1 MENDRD
7 RESRE
12 SRESRENRE
21 ADYVLR
27 PKVIDSLGAEVIHA
41 YHPDLPNYHP
51 KQVFVDGCT
60 LCEALAEEPFL
71 YAVTFGAEED
81 IYKKIAGRIAEVK
94 EFGRKGKA
102 GEIPDQAAG
111 DEVWKYDHLA
121 KLEIPLITLLIYT
134 TVLSDIWNMRDT
146 V

>member
-12 SRESRENRE
+12 SRE

-27 PKVIDSLGAEVIHA
+27 AKVVDSLGAEVIHA

-60 LCEALAEEPFL
+60 LCGVLADEPFL

-81 IYKKIAGRIAEVK
+81 IYKKIAGRIAEIK

-102 GEIPDQAAG
+102 GEIPDQASG
-111 DEVWKYDHLA
+111 EEVWKYDHLA
-121 KLEIPLITLLIYT
+121 KLEIPLITMLIYAA
-134 TVLSDIWNMRDT
+134 VLGDIWDMKDP